1 MLTVHAH
8 SAALVS
14 TKLVAA
20 TIKSCVPTENALTQP
35 SPSAQLLLAQLK
47 CLLSALTDNALLRLA
62 TVYQLL
68 PNKTSPTAPMTPSV
82 TSFLALTVLALLL
95 LNNVDQSS
103 HANLHSSSDAVMV
116 HADQP
121 KPNAQLPTLAH
132 LPDLTDAHLVS
143 APPTLLP
150 AHPLPVAAQ
159 VLSLRDALRPVN
171 VSAIPLMPS

>member
-1 MLTVHAH
+1 VLTVHAH

-47 CLLSALTDNALLRLA
+47 CLLSALTDNALLPLP
-62 TVYQLL
+62 TVHQLL
-68 PNKTSPTAPMTPSV
+68 LNKTSLTAPMTSSV
-82 TSFLALTVLALLL
+82 TSFLALMVLALLL
-95 LNNVDQSS
+95 LNNADQSS

-132 LPDLTDAHLVS
+132 LPDLTDAHLVC

-150 AHPLPVAAQ
+150 AHPLPMAAQ
-159 VLSLRDALRPVN
+159 VLSRRDALRPVN